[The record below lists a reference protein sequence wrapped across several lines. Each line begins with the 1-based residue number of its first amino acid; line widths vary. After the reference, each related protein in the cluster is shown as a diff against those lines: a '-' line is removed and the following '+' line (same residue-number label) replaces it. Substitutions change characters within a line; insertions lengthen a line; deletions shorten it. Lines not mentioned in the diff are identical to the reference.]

1 MIKHVAFFA
10 YPVTDVARARAF
22 YEGFLALKVDMAH
35 EIPNMPGVWW
45 IEYDVAGATIA
56 ISNAWAPSGQSGPGV
71 AFEVDDLDAFLQQAQ
86 SAQVTVAFP
95 PMDSPICRFFGI
107 KDPDG
112 NDITIHQAKHLH
124 A

>member
-22 YEGFLALKVDMAH
+22 YEGFLGLKTDLAH
-35 EIPNMPGVWW
+35 EIPQMPGVWW

-56 ISNAWAPSGQSGPGV
+56 ISNAWPPSGQSGPSV
-71 AFEVDDLDAFLQQAQ
+71 AFEVDDLDAFHQKAQAA
-86 SAQVTVAFP
+86 SVPITFS
-95 PMDSPICRFFGI
+95 PMDSPVCRFFGI

-112 NDITIHQAKHLH
+112 NDITIHQAKPHT